1 MKLLFSQKHIEL
13 LSLDNLTAVQFLCL
27 AIETSKLLGWVFGNI
42 TETGFIAYTSN
53 GLFSWN
59 AEIKLKIRNGLV
71 TLQSESMGADIIY
84 PYENEK
90 SIQSFITTFQ
100 SLKETLTPD
109 ELTSIY
115 ENLKGKFF

>member
-59 AEIKLKIRNGLV
+59 AEIKLKIIFFVFRMLIKRSIKKKLRCLRICGKAPL
-71 TLQSESMGADIIY
+71 GAKIRTGIFNY
-84 PYENEK
+84 
-90 SIQSFITTFQ
+90 
-100 SLKETLTPD
+100 
-109 ELTSIY
+109 
-115 ENLKGKFF
+115 

>member
-13 LSLDNLTAVQFLCL
+13 LSLDNLTVVQFLCL
-27 AIETSKLLGWVFGNI
+27 AIEASKLLGWVFGNI
-42 TETGFIAYTSN
+42 TETGFIAYTNN
-53 GLFSWN
+53 GLFAWN
-59 AEIKLKIRNGLV
+59 AEVKMKIKNGIAI
-71 TLQSESMGADIIY
+71 LQSESMGADIIY

-109 ELTSIY
+109 ELASIY
-115 ENLKGKFF
+115 ENLKGRFF